1 MDRELKFRAWTGKEM
16 IYQDR
21 QYLASYIRRI
31 VPKIMLHHG
40 IEEYREHES
49 YLPNHGNIA
58 EYLMQFTGF
67 KDSAG
72 HEIYEGDILSCHYD
86 KPITLR
92 DEHVWPHREW
102 QVTPEERK
110 QEVYW
115 QDGSFK
121 IFDHGR
127 HDWMLLGVS
136 DPTKMTII
144 GNICENPGMV
154 GTERE
159 RYTWKIIY

>member
-1 MDRELKFRAWTGKEM
+1 MNREIKYRAWDKRTNQMRAVAEISFGDDGSART
-16 IYQDR
+16 I
-21 QYLASYIRRI
+21 LACLAPKKDTCWRSEDVI
-31 VPKIMLHHG
+31 VHG
-40 IEEYREHES
+40 ES
-49 YLPNHGNIA
+49 GI
-58 EYLMQFTGF
+58 LMQFTGLTD
-67 KDSAG
+67 KNG
-72 HEIYEGDILSCHYD
+72 REIYEGDILSCFYD

-102 QVTPEERK
+102 QVSPEERK

-144 GNICENPGMV
+144 GNIYENPGMV
-154 GTERE
+154 ESERV
-159 RYTWKIIY
+159 RYNWKIIY